1 MRIQRIAAVARF
13 ELLSVVKRWSYLIA
27 TFGLP
32 LFLAVVSGTV
42 LGVQTYFLTQRAA
55 ESSQFGLVDEAG
67 VIDHSVFEER
77 DGSEIW
83 TANGSD
89 VVLYENRRTATKDL
103 ESGRLRALYVV
114 EKGYLTSGEVRAIQS
129 EKTPLLSMRG
139 TTVEPLLR
147 SLLRRSLVEGRLE
160 ADVQERVLS
169 PAYFI
174 RSRLGP
180 DGDKVTD
187 IDEALDLLVR
197 TTIPLFL
204 GILLLTALLSASG
217 YLVQTVSTD
226 KESKI
231 VEVLLSSV
239 TPEEILAGK
248 LFGLGAAG
256 LIQFAVWS
264 SMVVFVALSASA
276 ALATV
281 VSIPWQAGDRRAR
294 LQRRR
299 EPEADDGLGDACD
312 PPTDGTRDFARGA
325 ERRPRPGD
333 DLDPI
338 HLAANRDHPPRGGR
352 VRHRMVGGAGI
363 DGGVAAVDVGFDS
376 DRSAIVPRRIL
387 AHRLETLTRRAVA
400 ASAITLALAP
410 RRAGALR
417 RPRSFADAALAA
429 REPPGHRADLIERDV
444 HLVDS

>member
-89 VVLYENRRTATKDL
+89 VVLYEDRNTATKDL

-114 EKGYLTSGEVRAIQS
+114 EKGYLASGEVRAIQS

-197 TTIPLFL
+197 TSIPLFL

-256 LIQFAVWS
+256 LVQFAVWS
-264 SMVVFVALSASA
+264 SMVVFVALTASA

-281 VSIPWQAGDRRAR
+281 VSIPWQAVAVAPLLFILGYLFLGSLMLATAALGSNAAESQKLTMGWAMLAILPLMVLVILLEEPNGVLGQVMTWIPFTSPLTVIIRLAVDESGIAWWEVLGSMVVLLLSTWGSIRIGAR
-294 LQRRR
+294 LFR
-299 EPEADDGLGDACD
+299 
-312 PPTDGTRDFARGA
+312 
-325 ERRPRPGD
+325 
-333 DLDPI
+333 
-338 HLAANRDHPPRGGR
+338 
-352 VRHRMVGGAGI
+352 
-363 DGGVAAVDVGFDS
+363 VGFLLTGS
-376 DRSAIVPRRIL
+376 RPSL
-387 AHRLETLTRRAVA
+387 AELWRQ
-400 ASAITLALAP
+400 
-410 RRAGALR
+410 
-417 RPRSFADAALAA
+417 A
-429 REPPGHRADLIERDV
+429 R
-444 HLVDS
+444 